1 MPRGFERNIVWDNND
16 DPDKQPRYAPGLA
29 SELRQTAMAAQAKL
43 YGHRPLYWS
52 DYDLGFL
59 ASLRIKA

>member
-1 MPRGFERNIVWDNND
+1 MPRGFERNIQWDS
-16 DPDKQPRYAPGLA
+16 DPDKQPRYVPFADAFRSSNPYRNL
-29 SELRQTAMAAQAKL
+29 
-43 YGHRPLYWS
+43 PWS